1 MKTLTEHGLTAA
13 ALERLANAPNART
26 REIMTSLIRHLHGFV
41 RETALTPAEWKTGI
55 DFLTAVGHLTDDRRQ
70 EFVLLSDTLG
80 VSAMVDLVRHR
91 HLRRGT
97 ASSLLGP
104 FYRAGAPELAR
115 GASIAG
121 TTRGEPIK
129 IRGRVT
135 DGNGRAIPGAVLDVW
150 QAAPNGKYDIQ
161 EDDPTKMNLRG
172 RFIAD
177 ADGRYEFRSVKP
189 RSYPVPDDGP
199 VGVLLRAQGRHPY
212 RPAHI
217 HFIVT
222 AEGYEPLITA
232 LYIAGD
238 AYIESD
244 AVFGAKPSL
253 TVGYRRNDAANGDP
267 AEPPEM
273 IESDFALA
281 PALPMPQARSRRT
294 TKAAPKARE
303 AKRSRRAPHRARKA
317 VYKD

>member
-1 MKTLTEHGLTAA
+1 MKTITENGLTAA

-41 RETALTPAEWKTGI
+41 RETALTPAEWKTAI

-70 EFVLLSDTLG
+70 EFILLSDTLG
-80 VSAMVDLVRHR
+80 VSAMVDQVRHR
-91 HLRRGT
+91 HLHRGT

-104 FYRAGAPELAR
+104 FYRAGAPELAY

-121 TTRGEPIK
+121 TTRGEAIK

-135 DGNGRAIPGAVLDVW
+135 DGNGRPIAGAALDVW

-172 RFIAD
+172 RFLAD

-189 RSYPVPDDGP
+189 MSYPVPDDGP

-217 HFIVT
+217 HFMVT
-222 AEGYEPLITA
+222 AKGYEPLITA

-253 TVGYRRNDAANGDP
+253 TVACRRNDAANGDA
-267 AEPPEM
+267 AEPPQM
-273 IESDFALA
+273 IEFDVALV
-281 PALPMPQARSRRT
+281 PALPMPQAHSRRT
-294 TKAAPKARE
+294 TSAAPKPRA
-303 AKRSRRAPHRARKA
+303 ATRRRCQPPRARTA
-317 VYKD
+317 AERD

>member
-13 ALERLANAPNART
+13 ALERLANAPAART
-26 REIMTSLIRHLHGFV
+26 RELMASLIRHLHGFV
-41 RETALTPAEWKTGI
+41 RETALTPAEWKTAI

-104 FYRAGAPELAR
+104 FYRAGAPNLSY
-115 GASIAG
+115 GADIAG
-121 TTRGEPIK
+121 ATPGAPIK
-129 IRGRVT
+129 ICGRIT
-135 DGNGRAIPGAVLDVW
+135 DGNGRSIAGAALDVW

-172 RFIAD
+172 RFLAD
-177 ADGRYEFRSVKP
+177 AEGRYEFRSVKP

-238 AYIESD
+238 DYIESD

-253 TVGYRRNDAANGDP
+253 TVGYRKNDQGA

-273 IESDFALA
+273 IEFDFALA
-281 PALPMPQARSRRT
+281 PAAPATRVRAQRT
-294 TKAAPKARE
+294 TRAADKAR
-303 AKRSRRAPHRARKA
+303 ATKRPSHSRHRARQA
-317 VYKD
+317 AYKD

>member
-1 MKTLTEHGLTAA
+1 
-13 ALERLANAPNART
+13 
-26 REIMTSLIRHLHGFV
+26 MTSVIRHLHGFV
-41 RETALTPAEWKTGI
+41 REAALTPAEWKTAI

-70 EFVLLSDTLG
+70 EFILLSDTLG

-91 HLRRGT
+91 HLGRDT

-104 FYRAGAPELAR
+104 FYRAGAPELAY
-115 GASIAG
+115 GANIAG
-121 TTRGEPIK
+121 ATPGEPIK

-135 DGNGRAIPGAVLDVW
+135 DGHGQAIADATLDVW
-150 QAAPNGKYDIQ
+150 QAAPSGKYDIQ
-161 EDDPTKMNLRG
+161 KDDPTKMNLRG
-172 RFIAD
+172 RFHTD

-189 RSYPVPDDGP
+189 KSYPVPDDGP

-217 HFIVT
+217 HFILT

-232 LYIAGD
+232 VYIAGD

-253 TVGYRRNDAANGDP
+253 TVAYRKNDATNGNT
-267 AEPPEM
+267 AEPAEM
-273 IESDFALA
+273 IEFDFVLAPAA
-281 PALPMPQARSRRT
+281 PALPVHSQRA
-294 TKAAPKARE
+294 TKAAKP
-303 AKRSRRAPHRARKA
+303 RATMQRQHAPRPRKA
-317 VYKD
+317 AQKD